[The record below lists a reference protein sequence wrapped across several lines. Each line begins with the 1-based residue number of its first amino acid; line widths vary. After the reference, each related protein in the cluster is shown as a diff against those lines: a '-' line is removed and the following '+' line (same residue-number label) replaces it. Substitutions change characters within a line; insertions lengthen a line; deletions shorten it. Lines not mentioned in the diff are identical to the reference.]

1 MSARNPD
8 PPVRIAL
15 ATPLAPELRSI
26 ITDVDPMIELL
37 VDDELL
43 PPQRFPGD
51 HTGDPGHRR
60 TPEQEARFFELLARA
75 EILYGIPD
83 VDAGMLQRAV
93 RENPRLQWVQTMAAG
108 GGATVRDA
116 ELSAD
121 ELDRVVFT
129 TSAGVHGPTL
139 TEFAVFGLL
148 AGAKDLPRLRAQQQR
163 HQWSDRWAMRQL
175 HEMTV
180 LVIGLGG
187 IGSDTARV
195 LAAFGTT
202 VIGVR
207 RNPAPVPYVEQVYGI
222 DELPQALSRADG
234 IVITLPGTVE
244 TDGLYDAA
252 MIAATKP
259 GAIVVNVGRGT
270 VIDEAALVDGLD
282 SGRLAFAA
290 LDVTA
295 VEPLPADSPLW
306 DRDDVLLSP
315 HTAALSELED
325 RRIAELFADNLR
337 RRLDGRPLR
346 NVVDTRHFY

>member
-1 MSARNPD
+1 MTD
-8 PPVRIAL
+8 DRIRVVL

-26 ITDVDPMIELL
+26 VTDVDPRVEFL

-51 HTGDPGHRR
+51 HTGDPAYRR
-60 TPEQEARFFELLARA
+60 TEEQERRFFELLTQGD
-75 EILYGIPD
+75 ILYGIPD
-83 VDAGMLQRAV
+83 VDAGMLARAV

-108 GGATVRDA
+108 GGSTVKDA
-116 ELSAD
+116 DLTAD

-148 AGAKDLPRLRAQQQR
+148 AGAKDLPRLQAQQRR
-163 HQWSDRWAMRQL
+163 HEWTDRWAMRQL

-187 IGSDTARV
+187 IGADTARV

-207 RNPAPVPYVEQVYGI
+207 RNPAPVEHVERVYGI
-222 DELPQALSRADG
+222 DELPHALSRADG
-234 IVITLPGTVE
+234 IVITLPGTAE
-244 TDGLYDAA
+244 TEGLYDAA

-270 VIDEAALVDGLD
+270 VIDETALVEGLD
-282 SGRLAFAA
+282 SGRIGYAA

-295 VEPLPADSPLW
+295 VEPLAADSPLW
-306 DRDDVLLSP
+306 DRDDVLISP
-315 HTAALSELED
+315 HTAALSSLED
-325 RRIAELFADNLR
+325 ERIAELFADNLR
-337 RRLDGRPLR
+337 RHLDGRPLR